1 MGLFTRKRFGK
12 SYTIDERAANA
23 KGKQQPQPGQIPLSE
38 RAHLLDA
45 AAIIRKLR
53 SSEHDGLTNEEAERR
68 LEEYGENALDDEG
81 GVSAVKVLIR
91 QMANALTLVLV
102 AACALSWGVQDWI
115 EGAVITAVILL
126 NVGVGFI
133 QEYKAEKTMD
143 SLRSLSSP
151 TALVIRGGEAQT
163 VPSRR
168 VVPGDIVMVKLGDVV
183 PADMRL
189 VTASNVECD
198 EALLTGEALPVV
210 KVVHRLHNG
219 TDRKPPADDSV
230 GPDPDHVHSDGDVG
244 VGDRI
249 NMLFSSANVVKG
261 RATGIVVATG
271 MGTQVGAIAT
281 AMKKKKT
288 SRVPKRTG
296 DGKKIS
302 LHKRMREHIM
312 VFLGLRSGTPLQIKL
327 SKLAYVLFICA
338 IVLAIIVFGVA
349 RFNVTNEVAI
359 YAIAL
364 GIAIIPESLIAVLT
378 ITMSAGT
385 SRMAK
390 QHVIVR
396 KLNALEALGG
406 VTDICSDKTGTLTQ
420 GKMIVRKL
428 WIGSSL
434 VDNNEKIS
442 GSGSGQGSR
451 TFSVEAGSEAL
462 RPEGRIFENIPGESE
477 DEKII
482 KPGSLDLGLRAIV
495 ECASLCNVATV
506 SQNKEGVWKSTG
518 DPTEVAL
525 QVLAHKLQLGRP
537 KLARVHS
544 EEDEEEGT
552 EIDYKRDGRR
562 YRLLVEYPFDS
573 ELKRMSVIYAD
584 RERPNENLVL
594 LKGAVE
600 NVLAASTACLAN
612 PSAAI
617 EDAVPLTEAL
627 RAATMAQTEALAA
640 QGLRVLALSA
650 RRVPTAGSS
659 DGNPSRE
666 NTEREMVF
674 LGLAGI
680 YDPPRPESR
689 DAVRACRAAGITV
702 HMLTGDHA
710 ATAAAIA
717 REIEIVGPDA
727 RVGGKDGQIMTAAEF
742 DRLTD
747 EEIDQL
753 PELPLVI
760 ARCAPQTKVRMIE
773 AGSRRRKYMAMTG
786 DGVND
791 APSLKLAPVGI
802 AMGMGGSDVAKDASD
817 LVLTDDNFDSIRSAV
832 GEGRRIFDNIQRFV
846 LHLLSTNVAEVV
858 LLVIGLCFIDGQGA
872 SVFPLSPLAVLW
884 INMVTSSPPAFGL
897 GLEKPAVNIMK
908 RPPHNIKTGV
918 FTIQTIGDVLFYGFV
933 MGATSLAA
941 FVIVVYGANDG
952 SLGQECNRGF
962 HEGCEAVFRA
972 RSTVFAT
979 LIFQILFYAWE
990 LKALD
995 RSMFNITPGQ
1005 PFTKDL
1011 WANQILFW
1019 SVVIGCASVPLA
1031 IYVPG
1036 LNTRVFYQSGITW
1049 EWGIIAGMTLV
1060 FIISAELWKI
1070 FVRSSKWYN
1079 RLGENHG
1086 WSATADVVRPDN
1098 KRRSRGAS
1106 ASSAGSETLDL
1117 GEKSREGKEAKE
1129 QSQQETFGDQRV

>member
-12 SYTIDERAANA
+12 SYTIDERAASA
-23 KGKQQPQPGQIPLSE
+23 QGKQQQPQPGQIPLSE
-38 RAHLLDA
+38 RAHLLDS

-81 GVSAVKVLIR
+81 GVSAIKVLIR

-115 EGAVITAVILL
+115 EGAVITAVIIL
-126 NVGVGFI
+126 NVTVGFI

-151 TALVIRGGEAQT
+151 TAIVIRGGEAQT
-163 VPSRR
+163 VPSRH

-183 PADMRL
+183 PADMR
-189 VTASNVECD
+189 VISAANVECD
-198 EALLTGEALPVV
+198 EALLTGEALPVT
-210 KVVHRLHNG
+210 KVVHRLHNS
-219 TDRKPPADDSV
+219 TDRKPPADDSA

-288 SRVPKRTG
+288 SRVPKTTG
-296 DGKKIS
+296 DGQKIGWN
-302 LHKRMREHIM
+302 KRAKEHIM

-327 SKLAYVLFICA
+327 SKLAYILFICA
-338 IVLAIIVFGVA
+338 IILAIIVFSVA
-349 RFNVTNEVAI
+349 KFNVTNEVAI

-378 ITMSAGT
+378 ITMAAGT

-406 VTDICSDKTGTLTQ
+406 VTDVCSDKTGTLTQ

-462 RPEGRIFENIPGESE
+462 RPEGRIFENIPGEPE

-482 KPGSLDLGLRAIV
+482 RPGSLDSGLRAIV
-495 ECASLCNVATV
+495 ECASLCNVATIA
-506 SQNKEGVWKSTG
+506 QNKEGIWKSTG

-537 KLARVHS
+537 KLARVQS
-544 EEDEEEGT
+544 EEDGEEGI
-552 EIDYKRDGRR
+552 EIGDKRDGRR

-573 ELKRMSVIYAD
+573 DLKRMSVIYAD
-584 RERPNENLVL
+584 RERPNENLV
-594 LKGAVE
+594 E
-600 NVLAASTACLAN
+600 NVLAASTTCLEN
-612 PSAAI
+612 PSTGIENAA
-617 EDAVPLTEAL
+617 PLTEAF
-627 RAATMAQTEALAA
+627 RAATMAETEALAA

-650 RRVPTAGSS
+650 RRVPTTGSS

-666 NTEREMVF
+666 DTERDTTF
-674 LGLAGI
+674 LGLA
-680 YDPPRPESR
+680 
-689 DAVRACRAAGITV
+689 
-702 HMLTGDHA
+702 
-710 ATAAAIA
+710 
-717 REIEIVGPDA
+717 
-727 RVGGKDGQIMTAAEF
+727 
-742 DRLTD
+742 
-747 EEIDQL
+747 
-753 PELPLVI
+753 

-817 LVLTDDNFDSIRSAV
+817 LVLTDDNFDSIRSAI

-846 LHLLSTNVAEVV
+846 LHLLTTNVAEVL
-858 LLVIGLCFIDGQGA
+858 LLVIGLCFIDNQGA

-897 GLEKPAVNIMK
+897 GLEKPAANIMK

-918 FTIQTIGDVLFYGFV
+918 FTLQTIGDVLFYGFV
-933 MGATSLAA
+933 MGSTCLVA
-941 FVIVVYGANDG
+941 FVIVIYGANDG

-962 HEGCEAVFRA
+962 HEGCDAVFRA

-995 RSMFNITPGQ
+995 RSMFNITPGRL
-1005 PFTKDL
+1005 FTKDL

-1049 EWGIIAGMTLV
+1049 EWGLIVGMTLV
-1060 FIISAELWKI
+1060 FIASAEMWKI
-1070 FVRSSKWYN
+1070 FVRSSDWYN

-1086 WSATADVVRPDN
+1086 WSATADVVRPN
-1098 KRRSRGAS
+1098 SKRRSRGDTAIS
-1106 ASSAGSETLDL
+1106 TGSETLDL
-1117 GEKSREGKEAKE
+1117 GEKAREEKELKE
-1129 QSQQETFGDQRV
+1129 HRQQEASGDQRV